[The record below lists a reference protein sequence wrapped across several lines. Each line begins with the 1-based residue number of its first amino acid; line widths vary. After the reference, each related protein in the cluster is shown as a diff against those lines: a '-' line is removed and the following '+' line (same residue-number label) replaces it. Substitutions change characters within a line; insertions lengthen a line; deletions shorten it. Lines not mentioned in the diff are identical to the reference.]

1 MPVLWNCN
9 IWLFSELFTEIS
21 TLWTWTMFI
30 EHANFKKPQ
39 FRGGGLETAQFFL
52 ENSFTKAQIR
62 KLTVIIANAI
72 CILHGIILGVACF
85 KQHCSSHT
93 IFPCFYFFAIFHQ
106 TGINTN
112 TLVQM
117 RLYYCQQN
125 HTNSPAQTNITPP
138 NLNPTPST
146 PNQNMQVYI
155 FTALCTILLWVN
167 LRFDK

>member
-1 MPVLWNCN
+1 MIYIIYHVQNTTCN
-9 IWLFSELFTEIS
+9 FSVSSLRKIWQPASWIAYYWMSILS
-21 TLWTWTMFI
+21 T
-30 EHANFKKPQ
+30 NR
-39 FRGGGLETAQFFL
+39 RGITAHIHYTL
-52 ENSFTKAQIR
+52 NVVNIYT
-62 KLTVIIANAI
+62 I

-93 IFPCFYFFAIFHQ
+93 ISPCFYFFAMFHQ